1 MNQPPNQSTE
11 ALPTE
16 PPIES
21 LEDWRYAVYSE
32 SLALWKEQDPHK
44 RAVISRQLAEWTG
57 ILAEMEAA
65 EAQKADQPPQVGG

>member
-1 MNQPPNQSTE
+1 M
-11 ALPTE
+11 
-16 PPIES
+16 
-21 LEDWRYAVYSE
+21 YSE